1 MSKAFK
7 QFNNSSGTSSDR
19 TSNLKRAVMYSCVTK
34 SQAANQ
40 LNQYQSSNRNFRLT
54 SCSDINGNKV
64 STLVSTADYKTYMD
78 LAIGKRVANP
88 ILDGAEAYSLD
99 GRMGAFYRLNIQ
111 PGVVISTLDASNGSA
126 PLPDVSG
133 GDGMMDWPNTSQV
146 DSPSG
151 ILQYTASASDNY
163 KGYVLDPY
171 SRRTESC
178 INDATARKTTA
189 ISPMV
194 DIDARWLNS
203 YWQATGGQPLSGFS
217 FPTKVNFGYQETNYD
232 NDLIIKAAPMTKA
245 VNVDSISTSSNQGA
259 FDNTQARY
267 CGTD

>member
-1 MSKAFK
+1 
-7 QFNNSSGTSSDR
+7 
-19 TSNLKRAVMYSCVTK
+19 MYSCVTK

-54 SCSDINGNKV
+54 SCSDINGNNG
-64 STLVSTADYKTYMD
+64 STLVSAADYKTYMD

-111 PGVVISTLDASNGSA
+111 PGAVISTLDASNGSA

-133 GDGMMDWPNTSQV
+133 GDGMMAWPNNSQV

-151 ILQYTASASDNY
+151 ILQYTADVEDNY

-171 SRRTESC
+171 NRRNENCT
-178 INDATARKTTA
+178 NDATARKTTV
-189 ISPMV
+189 ISPLLN
-194 DIDARWLNS
+194 IDARWLNS
-203 YWQATGGQPLSGFS
+203 YWQATRGQPLSGFS
-217 FPTKVNFGYQETNYD
+217 FPTKINFGYQETNYN
-232 NDLIIKAAPMTKA
+232 NDIVIKAAPMTKA
-245 VNVDSISTSSNQGA
+245 VNVDSLSTSSNYGA
-259 FDNTQARY
+259 FDNTKARY